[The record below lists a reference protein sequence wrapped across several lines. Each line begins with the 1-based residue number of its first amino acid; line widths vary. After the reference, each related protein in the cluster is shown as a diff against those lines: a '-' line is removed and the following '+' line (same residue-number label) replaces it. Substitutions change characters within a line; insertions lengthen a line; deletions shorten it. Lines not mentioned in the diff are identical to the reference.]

1 MDFTLTEE
9 QQQLRD
15 RVRDFAAERIA
26 PEYQE
31 NDRRAGY
38 SPGLLKDMA
47 GQGLFAL
54 RISEAYGGRGL
65 DAVSTGLALEELA
78 KADPS
83 VCYPVLN
90 AALIGGVLASNGT
103 EEQLARWLPSI
114 AQGESLVALCL
125 TEPHHGTDAA
135 GVELHAEPDGEGW
148 RLSGRKTSIM
158 IGTYAT
164 HGLIFARTGEPGA
177 RGVTAFYAPLDTAWV
192 TRTQLTDLG
201 CRSGGR
207 AVLDFD
213 ALPVGPQNVVGGLGL
228 GFVEVMR
235 GFDYSRALISLM
247 AVGTANASL
256 DEAFAHA
263 AQREAFG
270 QPIGKF
276 QAVSFPLVEHATYLH
291 AARLLAYEALARNDA
306 GLSHRTEA
314 NMAKWWAPR
323 AAMEAAHQAL
333 LTLGQQGWGE
343 DGKVAQR
350 LRDVIGLQ
358 LADGTANATKLVV
371 ARQLLGREYA
381 P

>member
-1 MDFTLTEE
+1 MDFTLTAGQRE
-9 QQQLRD
+9 LRD
-15 RVRDFAAERIA
+15 SVKDFATDRIA

-31 NDRRAGY
+31 NDRRGGY

-47 GQGLFAL
+47 AQGLFAL
-54 RISEAYGGRGL
+54 RIPEEYGGRGL

-78 KADPS
+78 HADPS

-90 AALIGGVLASNGT
+90 AALIGGVLAANGT
-103 EEQLARWLPSI
+103 EEQLAGWLPPI
-114 AQGESLVALCL
+114 ARGESLVALCL
-125 TEPHHGTDAA
+125 TEPDHGTDAA
-135 GVELHAEPDGEGW
+135 GIELRAEPDGDGW
-148 RLSGRKTSIM
+148 LLSGRKTSIM
-158 IGTYAT
+158 IGMYAS
-164 HGLIFARTGEPGA
+164 HGLIFARTGEAGA
-177 RGVTAFYAPLDTAWV
+177 RGVTAFYAPLDEERV
-192 TRTQLTDLG
+192 TRTRLTDLG

-213 ALPVGPQNVVGGLGL
+213 GLRVGPRDVVGGPGL
-228 GFVEVMR
+228 GFIEVMR

-256 DEAFAHA
+256 GEALAHA
-263 AQREAFG
+263 KQREAFG
-270 QPIGKF
+270 QPIGTF

-306 GLSHRTEA
+306 GLSHRIEA
-314 NMAKWWAPR
+314 NMAKWWAPK

-343 DGKVAQR
+343 DGTVAQR